1 MCGLLANIGAS
12 LIDEEVFIENLAL
25 LSHRGPDFQQL
36 VKSEKFFFGHTRLA
50 IIDLDQKANQPFA
63 KHGNKIIFNGEIYN
77 YKELKFELEN
87 DGIIF
92 YTDSDTEVL
101 LEGIIKYGSEFL
113 TKIRGMFAFLI
124 YVEKTNMFIGARDRF
139 GERPLY
145 YTRHNNSHIFASEF
159 KCIFKTC
166 DRDLDLDID
175 SFNLYL
181 HYQFIPEPNTLDRQ
195 IKKVPAG
202 TYFQFFAEQEK
213 FDFVHFWKM
222 PELGLKE
229 TKSISENEIISNVR
243 ILLEQAVE
251 RTMVADVDIALS
263 LSAGV
268 DSSAIAA
275 LVAKN
280 HRDRELH
287 AFSLGYKGHLE
298 IDERPIAS
306 RFSKELGIQL
316 HSIEIES
323 DEFVNNFDT
332 LIDALDEPLAD
343 PAAYSHF
350 LIPKQAHD
358 MGFKVLLNGNGGDEF
373 NWGYWWLPMAIRAN
387 EEAHKNYSGTRNLKR
402 FFSRTNDLEAK
413 YLRFYSQLPEFME
426 IYKLKKSYLKPSN
439 QFQSQSELEIVG
451 LIPRAIDIPMRVQK
465 ALVETWMTS
474 NCLHLSDRVG
484 MYNSVETRMPFLDAD
499 LIEYLNFLTSAGLS
513 HTKSPKYY
521 IKQALKDVLPGY
533 ILNREK
539 TGFRIPNDE
548 WMSKLISKYFAPL
561 EFGYLVNK
569 QIIDWSSLKLLKN
582 KTQLSWHEQFFL
594 YKLII
599 IERWVQSL
607 K

>member
-12 LIDEEVFIENLAL
+12 LLDEKIIIKNLEL
-25 LSHRGPDFQQL
+25 LSHRGPDYQQL
-36 VKSEKFFFGHTRLA
+36 VKSEKFYFGHTRLA

-63 KHGNKIIFNGEIYN
+63 KHGNQIIFNGEIYN
-77 YKELKFELEN
+77 YRELKRELEN

-92 YTDSDTEVL
+92 DTESDTEVL
-101 LEGIIKYGSEFL
+101 LEGIIKYGSDFL
-113 TKIRGMFAFLI
+113 PKIRGMFAFLI
-124 YVEKTNMFIGARDRF
+124 YIEKTNMFIGARDRF
-139 GERPLY
+139 GERPMY
-145 YTRHNNSHIFASEF
+145 YTRQNNSHIFASEF

-166 DRDLDLDID
+166 DRELDFDID

-195 IKKVPAG
+195 IRKVPAG
-202 TYFQFFAEQEK
+202 TYFQFFADQEK

-222 PELGLKE
+222 PESGLKE
-229 TKSISENEIISNVR
+229 TESISEKEITSNVR

-251 RTMVADVDIALS
+251 RTMVADVEIALS

-280 HRDRELH
+280 HRNTELH
-287 AFSLGYKGHLE
+287 AFSLGYKGHLS

-306 RFSKELGIQL
+306 RFSKALGIRL

-332 LIDALDEPLAD
+332 LIYALDEPLAD

-373 NWGYWWLPMAIRAN
+373 NWGYWWLPMAIQAN
-387 EEAHKNYSGTRNLKR
+387 EEGQKSDSAIHNFRS
-402 FFSRTNDLEAK
+402 FFSRKKDVDAM

-426 IYKLKKSYLKPSN
+426 IYNLKKKYLKPHN
-439 QFQSQSELEIVG
+439 QFQSKSELEIVG
-451 LIPRAIDIPMRVQK
+451 LIPRTTDIPMRVQK

-474 NCLHLSDRVG
+474 NCLQLSDRVG
-484 MYNSVETRMPFLDAD
+484 MFNSVETRMPFLDAD
-499 LIEYLNFLTSAGLS
+499 LTEYLNFLTSTGLS

-521 IKQALKDVLPGY
+521 LKQALKDVLPDY

-548 WMSKLISKYFAPL
+548 WMTKLISRYFALL
-561 EFGYLVNK
+561 EFGYLANK
-569 QIIDWSSLKLLKN
+569 HVIDWSSLKLLKDRIH
-582 KTQLSWHEQFFL
+582 LSWHEQFFL

-599 IERWVQSL
+599 IERWIQSL